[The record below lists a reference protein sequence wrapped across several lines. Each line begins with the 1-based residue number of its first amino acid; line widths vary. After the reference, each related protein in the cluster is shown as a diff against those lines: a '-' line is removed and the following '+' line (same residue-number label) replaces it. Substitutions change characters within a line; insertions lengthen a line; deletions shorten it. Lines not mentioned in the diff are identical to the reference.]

1 MTHFR
6 GNSCLNNLMVFA
18 KDMTDSWAT
27 VAIKKISLVRDVRY
41 IIYIYIYN
49 IYIYILYGHTYR
61 KSEDQPGKVS
71 HPGRGQLNRENE
83 YFPAR
88 VRA

>member
-41 IIYIYIYN
+41 IILSIYIYYMATH
-49 IYIYILYGHTYR
+49 I
-61 KSEDQPGKVS
+61 E
-71 HPGRGQLNRENE
+71 
-83 YFPAR
+83 R
-88 VRA
+88 VRINRVRLPILVVVS

>member
-6 GNSCLNNLMVFA
+6 GNSCLNNVMVFA

-41 IIYIYIYN
+41 IIYIYI
-49 IYIYILYGHTYR
+49 LYDHTYR
-61 KSEDQPGKVS
+61 KSEDQPGKVA

-83 YFPAR
+83 YFPVR